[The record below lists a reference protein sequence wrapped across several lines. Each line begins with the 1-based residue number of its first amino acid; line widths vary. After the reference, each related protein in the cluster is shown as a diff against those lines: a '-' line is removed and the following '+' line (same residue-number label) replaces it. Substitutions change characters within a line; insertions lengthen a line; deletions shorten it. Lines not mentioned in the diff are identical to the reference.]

1 MTALLE
7 GLYQNGQQQSNSK
20 EIAHSNYCNMALIYS
35 WCPLFKAIQKG
46 VLRNSKACCKKGS
59 IVPLIII
66 CQKSFAKVVL
76 NIQISSSLKERKTNS
91 KVEMNELILF
101 CVFEVQC
108 DINCGNDTVD
118 CLAKKVPSNQKL
130 DMALGVL
137 LGLL

>member
-7 GLYQNGQQQSNSK
+7 GLYQNGQQQQSNSK
-20 EIAHSNYCNMALIYS
+20 KIAHSNYCNMALIYS

-76 NIQISSSLKERKTNS
+76 NI
-91 KVEMNELILF
+91 
-101 CVFEVQC
+101 
-108 DINCGNDTVD
+108 
-118 CLAKKVPSNQKL
+118 
-130 DMALGVL
+130 
-137 LGLL
+137 